1 MLSVFMAFI
10 QKDEQR
16 TLGQMVTLL
25 EDSCHICRLRS
36 ADCIEFLAVR
46 RLQVR
51 SHIVGPISKVDL
63 KILVPE
69 NLLLLAKNR
78 VSVSRIEGRNMLKT
92 RFGGGHKADVNRL
105 VGVREPFEE
114 CQYQGT
120 MKVATETTLTLF
132 NVRHFSLRS

>member
-1 MLSVFMAFI
+1 MALI
-10 QKDEQR
+10 HKDEPR

-25 EDSCHICRLRS
+25 EDSRHICRLRS

-78 VSVSRIEGRNMLKT
+78 VSVSRVEGCNMLKT

-114 CQYQGT
+114 RQY
-120 MKVATETTLTLF
+120 
-132 NVRHFSLRS
+132 